1 MRKIDPIKQQERR
14 NQILA
19 AAADCFAEH
28 GFHSTS
34 TAQICARAGMSPG
47 NLFHYYGSKAEIIE
61 AMIASDTE
69 SARDRMRQACAAPDA
84 RRALADWVAAQL
96 AQHQDPAYVRLGME
110 ILAEAVRNPRVHALV
125 MENEAARKAG
135 LVALLEA
142 VWAQRMP
149 PQPVAEMADTLLLL
163 LDGVYSRSVVDP
175 AFGAAAGSRLL
186 EQALSRCLPDGA
198 QQGSA
203 AGRRA

>member
-14 NQILA
+14 TQILA
-19 AAADCFAEH
+19 AAADCFAEQ

-34 TAQICARAGMSPG
+34 PAQICARAGMSPG

-69 SARDRMRQACAAPDA
+69 SARERMRQACAEPDA
-84 RRALADWVAAQL
+84 RQALTDWVAAQL
-96 AQHQDPAYVRLGME
+96 AQQQDPAYVRLGME

-125 MENEAARKAG
+125 LENEAARKAG
-135 LVALLEA
+135 LMALLEA
-142 VWAQRMP
+142 VWAQRP
-149 PQPVAEMADTLLLL
+149 PPPAAAEMADTLLLL

-186 EQALSRCLPDGA
+186 EPALSRCLPGDAQHGA
-198 QQGSA
+198 A
-203 AGRRA
+203 AGGQA

>member
-125 MENEAARKAG
+125 MENEAARTAG

-149 PQPVAEMADTLLLL
+149 PQPLAEMADTLLLL